1 MAHDYGN
8 LYHEMVVEPARDVAQ
23 GILLDTV
30 AREDLSKQGLDPV
43 EVLANIREH
52 AEERVRALLLPAF
65 YQRVE
70 ELGVYR

>member
-1 MAHDYGN
+1 MAHDYAE
-8 LYHEMVVEPARDVAQ
+8 LYHDMVVEPARDVAQ

-30 AREDLSKQGLDPV
+30 AREDLSKQGLDPQ
-43 EVLANIREH
+43 EVLASMREL
-52 AEERVRALLLPAF
+52 AEEHVRELLRPAF